1 MTDTP
6 FTIFAAPGFEAAAEA
21 FQQNFADGEEHGA
34 QFCAYK
40 DGELILDLVGG
51 WSDRAKTKPM
61 AADSLIAVYS
71 SGKVP
76 AAFVIAHLAD
86 QDKLGYD
93 QLVSTIWPEFAA
105 EGKGELTVGQVMSHQ
120 AGLSGIT
127 NPDWTSEDWFDWEKT
142 CAELAAQTP
151 IWEPGTACGYHPVT
165 YGFLAGEIARRTDK
179 YGRSLG
185 QILRQDICEPQDLDI
200 WIGLPEDQHES
211 CAEML
216 KPRSMANL
224 GKINAATKAAFISP
238 GASPGAK
245 GQIAKWRSAELAG
258 SNCHATT
265 KSLARIMEI
274 AVSGKVGSHVF
285 LAEDMREKLLSPR
298 ISGPNLVLPFDITFA
313 AGIMQNT
320 NLHYGPNPNAYGHS
334 GWGGSCVFADTDNGI
349 TGAYAMT
356 KQSNALLG
364 DARPR
369 RIIDAMYDGLS

>member
-6 FTIFAAPGFEAAAEA
+6 FTTFTASGFEGAADA
-21 FQQNFADGEEHGA
+21 FKQNFADGEEHGA

-51 WSDRAKTKPM
+51 WADRAKTKPIK
-61 AADSLIAVYS
+61 ADSLIAVYS

-93 QLVSTIWPEFAA
+93 QRVSTLWPEFAA
-105 EGKGELTVGQVMSHQ
+105 EGKGDITVAQAMSHQ

-165 YGFLAGEIARRTDK
+165 YGFLAGEIARRADK

-200 WIGLPEDQHES
+200 WIGLPEEHHAR

-216 KPRSMANL
+216 KPRSMADL
-224 GKINAATKAAFISP
+224 GEMNAATKAAFMTP

-245 GQIAKWRSAELAG
+245 GQIDKWRSAEFAG
-258 SNCHATT
+258 SNCHATA
-265 KSLARIMEI
+265 KSLARIMQI
-274 AVSGKVGSHVF
+274 AVDGKIGSHVY
-285 LAEDMREKLLSPR
+285 LAEDMREKLLAPR

-320 NLHYGPNPNAYGHS
+320 NLHYGPNPKAYGHS
-334 GWGGSCVFADTDNGI
+334 GWGGSCVFADPENGI

-369 RIIDAMYDGLS
+369 RIIDAMYQGF